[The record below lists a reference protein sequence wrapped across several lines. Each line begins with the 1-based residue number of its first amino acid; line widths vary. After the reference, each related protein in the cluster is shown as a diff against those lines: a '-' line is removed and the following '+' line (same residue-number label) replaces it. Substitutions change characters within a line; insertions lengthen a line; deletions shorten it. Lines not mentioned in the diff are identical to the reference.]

1 MRFSTL
7 LIRLFILAMC
17 LTSGVIAQE
26 ETPLPAPPDTAKPV
40 PDPTAIFKGQ
50 IEDLTKQFDDL
61 KKSVQESQEKQEKVE
76 KELETIRGEVSG
88 VADLAREEAAKV
100 SEKIE
105 GSLDEVGGEIER
117 ISGDIDEA
125 ESSINLFKGQID
137 TLKDV
142 AQYYYITQRKIPE
155 IDEEILHVLE
165 LPELRYKV
173 ELKNGTIVVGDIIS
187 ENLDLIVMQ
196 TTVGKL
202 VIEKDFIQR
211 YEERFFTG
219 PRVEFAGNYETRQ
232 FPDREE
238 FIGRVKN
245 IGEKRADFVEVTF
258 FLWSSTTESVGSA
271 TTLVDGVTTRFRTGV
286 ISDASIEPGGTGR
299 FHVMV
304 PKDPGMKVVY
314 RTNEIKWRHYE

>member
-1 MRFSTL
+1 M
-7 LIRLFILAMC
+7 
-17 LTSGVIAQE
+17 
-26 ETPLPAPPDTAKPV
+26 
-40 PDPTAIFKGQ
+40 
-50 IEDLTKQFDDL
+50 
-61 KKSVQESQEKQEKVE
+61 
-76 KELETIRGEVSG
+76 
-88 VADLAREEAAKV
+88 

-202 VIEKDFIQR
+202 VIE
-211 YEERFFTG
+211 
-219 PRVEFAGNYETRQ
+219 
-232 FPDREE
+232 
-238 FIGRVKN
+238 
-245 IGEKRADFVEVTF
+245 
-258 FLWSSTTESVGSA
+258 S
-271 TTLVDGVTTRFRTGV
+271 
-286 ISDASIEPGGTGR
+286 
-299 FHVMV
+299 
-304 PKDPGMKVVY
+304 
-314 RTNEIKWRHYE
+314 

>member
-1 MRFSTL
+1 M
-7 LIRLFILAMC
+7 
-17 LTSGVIAQE
+17 
-26 ETPLPAPPDTAKPV
+26 
-40 PDPTAIFKGQ
+40 
-50 IEDLTKQFDDL
+50 
-61 KKSVQESQEKQEKVE
+61 
-76 KELETIRGEVSG
+76 
-88 VADLAREEAAKV
+88 
-100 SEKIE
+100 
-105 GSLDEVGGEIER
+105 GGEIER

-232 FPDREE
+232 FPTGKSLSAGSRTSVRRGPISLRSRSFSGVPRRNRSVQPRPLLTASPRASERASSAMLPSSRE
-238 FIGRVKN
+238 GQ
-245 IGEKRADFVEVTF
+245 
-258 FLWSSTTESVGSA
+258 
-271 TTLVDGVTTRFRTGV
+271 GVFT
-286 ISDASIEPGGTGR
+286 
-299 FHVMV
+299 
-304 PKDPGMKVVY
+304 
-314 RTNEIKWRHYE
+314 